1 MIENKLIN
9 ALKARQQEIKDGLVE
24 CPAEDLA
31 KYNRLVGTYHG
42 LDEALD
48 KLHELLHEDSEG

>member
-9 ALKARQQEIKDGLVE
+9 ALKARQEQIKQSLVE
-24 CPAEDLA
+24 HPAEDLA

-48 KLHELLHEDSEG
+48 MLHGLLHEDDEA